1 MALNRQAFTRTGNP
15 PDIGALATP
24 IRTAIGDPFYVSVQ
38 VSLGG
43 GVTVFVEKP
52 TVWQASEITAVQSAV
67 TAAADATP
75 QTDAQNQID
84 AMPIFQK
91 AILLAL
97 LDQINTLRAALPSP
111 LAAITLAQAL
121 SAVRSKAATL

>member
-1 MALNRQAFTRTGNP
+1 M
-15 PDIGALATP
+15 
-24 IRTAIGDPFYVSVQ
+24 SVQ

-111 LAAITLAQAL
+111 LAAITPAQAL